1 MRGREAGFSVRNL
14 LYGTI
19 YVKNPFYGISKTISL
34 NMIYSKAIFFSAYIA
49 ATNAYTIKFNVLGFE
64 NVSEIRRMEIE
75 LHILEQYEAYVARGL
90 ELGKVQEPFK
100 VDWDGMDVKR
110 VPEAMG
116 YTIPG
121 TVGRERCFNII
132 PPIFTQRTPEVVVKD
147 RYKINN
153 LREGDVAEYF
163 PPPFLLNP
171 IQRSKNPPEW
181 DPRLPLN
188 ALVAPKLPEVDI
200 TEIAI
205 FSRLDPEA
213 WKTLGPAGPPP
224 LAIALYLRRDCLSK
238 GNKHTPDAVIRYFD
252 GEGSQVVPMDKLS
265 PETGT
270 LRAQSWE
277 ELDVNSEWWSAAI
290 GEVPVQPKTR
300 YGGTQANP
308 GLLSLRP
315 AGSTGSD
322 KTAGSNGSGE
332 KLTPTRTDVGDAYLT
347 ANGDR
352 PQQYIKDVVE
362 AGHDFEFYMADDAL
376 DSKQIMRQKW
386 KGLED
391 YGYGGPNKLKPRV
404 KTTGLEYLT
413 VDWAPE
419 VNTNSAPNSALLSTG
434 GIDADGYET
443 VSPGR
448 RKPEGG
454 VEFSVY
460 NPFDE
465 PLPKEKN
472 KPTSV
477 FLKENQDSDESILPP
492 LLPLS
497 SSEEGDTIQLQDAS
511 ELWAQS
517 NAGAAAD
524 PDLDALDLYRFRSGG
539 MTSGGSDPERE
550 DAVGLDILEESYV
563 NELDELE

>member
-1 MRGREAGFSVRNL
+1 
-14 LYGTI
+14 
-19 YVKNPFYGISKTISL
+19 
-34 NMIYSKAIFFSAYIA
+34 MIYSKAIIFLAFIA

-64 NVSEIRRMEIE
+64 NVSEVHRAEIE
-75 LHILEQYEAYVARGL
+75 MYILEQYEAYVSRGL
-90 ELGKVQEPFK
+90 ELGKAQEPFT
-100 VDWDGMDVKR
+100 VDWDGMGVKR
-110 VPEAMG
+110 IPEKMG
-116 YTIPG
+116 YMIPG
-121 TVGRERCFNII
+121 RVGRERCFNII

-153 LREGDVAEYF
+153 LREGDEAEYF

-171 IQRSKNPPEW
+171 IQRSKNRPGW
-181 DPRLPLN
+181 DPRSPLN
-188 ALVAPKLPEVDI
+188 ALVAPKLPGVDI
-200 TEIAI
+200 TEITI

-224 LAIALYLRRDCLSK
+224 LAIAMYSRRDCLSK
-238 GNKHTPDAVIRYFD
+238 GNKHTPEAVIRYFD
-252 GEGSQVVPMDKLS
+252 GEGSQFIPMDKLF
-265 PETGT
+265 PKTGI

-277 ELDVNSEWWSAAI
+277 ELDANS
-290 GEVPVQPKTR
+290 
-300 YGGTQANP
+300 

-362 AGHDFEFYMADDAL
+362 AGYDFEFYMADDAL
-376 DSKQIMRQKW
+376 DSKQIMGQSW

-413 VDWAPE
+413 VDWTPE
-419 VNTNSAPNSALLSTG
+419 VNTNSAPNSDLLSTG

-448 RKPEGG
+448 RKPEGSF
-454 VEFSVY
+454 EFSVY

-465 PLPKEKN
+465 PLPKEKY

-497 SSEEGDTIQLQDAS
+497 SSDEGDTLQLQDAS